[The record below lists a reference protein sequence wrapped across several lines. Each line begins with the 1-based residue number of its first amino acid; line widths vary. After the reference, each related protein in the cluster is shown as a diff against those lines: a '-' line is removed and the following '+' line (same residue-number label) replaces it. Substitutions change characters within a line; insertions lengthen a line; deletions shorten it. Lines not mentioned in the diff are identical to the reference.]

1 MTAIT
6 IIISA
11 LTAAAAIFAVLFFQD
26 RKDAKKYES
35 KAESLSKELNDL
47 RCELARRE
55 ISGGEAMIPLTRE
68 NIAEFLKMKT
78 TGEVDISEDEN
89 MVFFVVNGEPYHID
103 CVRLPQQFILRKGY
117 GGMEGAAVHWDI
129 LEQAAIQT
137 MKDLVMVK
145 LHVNPNDGYDF
156 MIVSTTH
163 TIAALREDYDFFMSL
178 IFDAERKL
186 REEYWKIMEIVHLEE
201 CVDKQQEAAPAN
213 VEDFAMK
220 MAQMSADQSKMQS

>member
-89 MVFFVVNGEPYHID
+89 IIFFVVNGEPYHID
-103 CVRLPQQFILRKGY
+103 CVKNL
-117 GGMEGAAVHWDI
+117 
-129 LEQAAIQT
+129 T
-137 MKDLVMVK
+137 
-145 LHVNPNDGYDF
+145 VNIKPLN
-156 MIVSTTH
+156 
-163 TIAALREDYDFFMSL
+163 
-178 IFDAERKL
+178 
-186 REEYWKIMEIVHLEE
+186 
-201 CVDKQQEAAPAN
+201 P
-213 VEDFAMK
+213 
-220 MAQMSADQSKMQS
+220 